1 MHNRPIMG
9 VEIERK
15 FLVAGDAW
23 RRDVTALRTLR
34 QGYLSSGAT
43 PAVRIRTDGQTA
55 WLTIKTGGQGVIRA
69 EFEYSIPV
77 SDAEE
82 LLKACDGRVI
92 GKVRHI
98 VPHGGHQWE
107 IDVFDGKNAGLV
119 LAEIELD
126 AEHEE
131 FVRPPWIGTEVTGD
145 PRYYN
150 SSLAAQPMAQG
161 G

>member
-1 MHNRPIMG
+1 MG

-15 FLVAGDAW
+15 FLVIGDAW
-23 RRDVTALRTLR
+23 RRDVTACRSLR
-34 QGYLSSGAT
+34 QGYLSRGET
-43 PAVRIRTDGQTA
+43 PSVRIRTDGGSA
-55 WLTIKTGGQGVIRA
+55 WLTIKTGGQGMTRA
-69 EFEYSIPV
+69 EFEYNIPV

-82 LLKACDGRVI
+82 LLKACHGRVI

-98 VPHGGHQWE
+98 VPHGRHQWE
-107 IDVFDGKNAGLV
+107 VDVFVGKNAGLV

-131 FVRPPWIGTEVTGD
+131 FVRPTWIGDEVTGD

-150 SSLAAQPMAQG
+150 SSLAAHPMKPGA
-161 G
+161 